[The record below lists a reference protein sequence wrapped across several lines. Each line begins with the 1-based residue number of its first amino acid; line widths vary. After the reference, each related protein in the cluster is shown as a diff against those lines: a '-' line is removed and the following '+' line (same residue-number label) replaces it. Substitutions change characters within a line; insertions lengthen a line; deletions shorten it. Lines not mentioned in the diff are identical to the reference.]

1 VPSLPR
7 RWLIVAALFFV
18 TFGISMP
25 LAAYG
30 VFLPIIAETFGWSRG
45 AIATA
50 LNLVLGGIAGFF
62 VGRLADRHG
71 PRVMLLVTVGLAGTG
86 FGLVSAVDALWQLY
100 TLIGLLAGV
109 GMSSFYLLSTTT
121 VAHWFPDRRGL
132 AIALVLIGFN
142 LGYMTAGPL
151 AAWLI
156 AQVGWRAAYALIG
169 FGCAALALVAAS
181 TVRLPRVSERRASL
195 PAAVVGMA
203 PPVGGVAF
211 AQALADPRFWCLN
224 VSWLLLGGTIFMFS
238 VHAVPFARD
247 QGVTLAIAALALTS
261 YGVGSV
267 VGRLVSGVLSDR
279 FGARSMMRVAYVVEL
294 LGLGVLVAMP
304 TPALFLL
311 AMTVFG
317 VGAAATDN
325 TLVKVI
331 PDLFGLRAI
340 GAIMGTLTLGWRS
353 GAALGPAAAGFLYDA
368 TGSYAVPFWTA
379 PGLVLISW
387 ALFAIA
393 VGGLRAPP
401 KPPTP
406 SGGREVRPPA
416 GSLRRVTEGLTRLP
430 LDSGASRRRRRAA
443 SSRGR
448 RARRPRPP

>member
-1 VPSLPR
+1 VPSLAR
-7 RWLIVAALFFV
+7 RWRIVAALFVV

-50 LNLVLGGIAGFF
+50 LSLNLVLGGVAGFF

-86 FGLVSAVDALWQLY
+86 FGLVSVIDALWQLY
-100 TLIGLLAGV
+100 ALVGLLGGV
-109 GMSSFYLLSTTT
+109 GMSSFYLLSTST

-156 AQVGWRAAYALIG
+156 GAVGWRSAYALIG
-169 FGCAALALVAAS
+169 GGCAALALLAAS
-181 TVRLPRVSERRASL
+181 TVRLPRASEGRASHADGGAGRA
-195 PAAVVGMA
+195 PVVR
-203 PPVGGVAF
+203 GVTL
-211 AQALADPRFWCLN
+211 AQALSDPRFWCLN
-224 VSWLLLGGTIFMFS
+224 VSWLLLGGTVFMFS

-247 QGVTLAIAALALTS
+247 QGVTLAIAALALTA

-267 VGRLVSGVLSDR
+267 VGRLLSGLLTDR
-279 FGARSMMRVAYVVEL
+279 FGVRSTIRVAYVVEL
-294 LGLGVLVAMP
+294 LGLAVLVAVP

-311 AMTVFG
+311 GMTLFG
-317 VGAAATDN
+317 VGAAGTDN

-368 TGSYAVPFWTA
+368 TGSYMVPFWTA
-379 PGLVLISW
+379 PALVLTSW
-387 ALFAIA
+387 VLFGIA
-393 VGGLRAPP
+393 
-401 KPPTP
+401 T
-406 SGGREVRPPA
+406 
-416 GSLRRVTEGLTRLP
+416 
-430 LDSGASRRRRRAA
+430 SR
-443 SSRGR
+443 SR
-448 RARRPRPP
+448 